1 MRLRTCIVAEGIVA
15 GGAVLAVILIAV
27 HEPTPQAS
35 QPLRSAS
42 SPAADAATARLP
54 EGVPIVARA
63 PASTPPAVPEPVVLE
78 AAPPSVETSSGP
90 FSQAGDN
97 ELLRPLRDEAVVTW
111 KTNTGGTSLSLR
123 VEFASGARAAFKP
136 EQIHGGSTPRREIA
150 AYRLDRLLG
159 LGRVPPA
166 VGRSFSRDEFVAK
179 AASPADRARFD
190 EEAIAVDGTI
200 RGELSWWVP
209 VLVSPLVNGYP
220 FDETEGI
227 MTWRKM
233 LLPSAEVPEPQ
244 RLLLAQLSDLTAF
257 DFLVGNVDRWTGGNL
272 KGNKAQTQLYFLDN
286 TMAFSPDAG
295 TGRTLG
301 YLQRVGKFSR
311 RLVARLRGLTGEEIV
326 AALQDPA
333 PFDYLLSN
341 DEIAGILRRR
351 DVFIGYVDDLIAKH
365 GEAKVL
371 AFP

>member
-1 MRLRTCIVAEGIVA
+1 M
-15 GGAVLAVILIAV
+15 LAVILIAL
-27 HEPTPQAS
+27 HDPTPSPQAA
-35 QPLRSAS
+35 QP
-42 SPAADAATARLP
+42 RLA
-54 EGVPIVARA
+54 ARA
-63 PASTPPAVPEPVVLE
+63 PVADAVSARLGDGLPSGSATPPSSSPPAVPEPVALE
-78 AAPPSVETSSGP
+78 VEPPPIEAPTGP
-90 FSQAGDN
+90 FSLAGDN
-97 ELLRPLRDEAVVTW
+97 ELLGPLRDEAVVTW

-150 AYRLDRLLG
+150 AYRIDRLLG

-166 VGRSFSRDEFVAK
+166 VGRVFARDEFVAK
-179 AASPADRARFD
+179 AASPADRARLD

-209 VLVSPLVNGYP
+209 VLVDPLVKGYP
-220 FDETEGI
+220 LDETEGI
-227 MTWRKM
+227 MTWRKL
-233 LLPSAEVPEPQ
+233 LLPSADVPETE

-257 DFLVGNVDRWTGGNL
+257 DFLIGNVDRWTGGNL

-286 TMAFSPDAG
+286 TMAFAPDAG

-311 RLVARLRGLTGEEIV
+311 RLVARLRRLTADEIA
-326 AALQDPA
+326 AALRDPA

-341 DEIAGILRRR
+341 DEIAGIMRRR